1 MPLLGLRT
9 VFTPTLLAC
18 YGITAAVHLASI
30 VLNTLLPFHVVDLGG
45 TKTQVGLLFSVM
57 TIVSMFLRPTVGGW
71 VDRFGARPVI
81 APGIAALALT
91 SLALQLATTP
101 VAIIVLMVG
110 LGIANGLITTP
121 ASVLTALSTPAAH
134 RGEALGTY
142 YLAGSLGIAVGPP
155 LAFGLRALGGMR
167 LALAVVVAFAV
178 LLAVIVARLPANVA
192 GPAAAD
198 QPLGARGVLRARALH
213 DRSQLGVR
221 VPAALCRRPGT
232 DGGPRVVL
240 RHLSRVADHVARA
253 AARRVGP
260 PRTPARERVRDVGAG
275 GRLPAARAAAHAAL
289 AGARRPR
296 PGQRQRAA
304 LSHARRAGRR
314 ARARSRARAGV
325 GHPVGG
331 MGPRRRRGLGADRC
345 RRRPR
350 LVRRG
355 LRGRRGVL
363 GARRRRA
370 GPDGRAPAD
379 GRAGAGRLGHHPAA
393 IGLEHLAGQVAAR
406 LGGLDDVA
414 YCALFLADEA

>member
-1 MPLLGLRT
+1 MPLLGSRT

-18 YGITAAVHLASI
+18 YGITAAVHVASI

-121 ASVLTALSTPAAH
+121 ASVLTALSSPAAH

-192 GPAAAD
+192 GPAAA
-198 QPLGARGVLRARALH
+198 
-213 DRSQLGVR
+213 
-221 VPAALCRRPGT
+221 
-232 DGGPRVVL
+232 
-240 RHLSRVADHVARA
+240 
-253 AARRVGP
+253 GP
-260 PRTPARERVRDVGAG
+260 PRLRLISRDRKST
-275 GRLPAARAAAHAAL
+275 RLNS
-289 AGARRPR
+289 
-296 PGQRQRAA
+296 
-304 LSHARRAGRR
+304 SHLVISYAVFCLKKKKKNTAKE
-314 ARARSRARAGV
+314 
-325 GHPVGG
+325 PV
-331 MGPRRRRGLGADRC
+331 
-345 RRRPR
+345 
-350 LVRRG
+350 
-355 LRGRRGVL
+355 
-363 GARRRRA
+363 
-370 GPDGRAPAD
+370 
-379 GRAGAGRLGHHPAA
+379 
-393 IGLEHLAGQVAAR
+393 
-406 LGGLDDVA
+406 
-414 YCALFLADEA
+414 

>member
-1 MPLLGLRT
+1 MPLLGSRT

-18 YGITAAVHLASI
+18 YGITAAVHVASI

-121 ASVLTALSTPAAH
+121 ASVLTALSSPAAH

-192 GPAAAD
+192 GPAA
-198 QPLGARGVLRARALH
+198 P
-213 DRSQLGVR
+213 
-221 VPAALCRRPGT
+221 
-232 DGGPRVVL
+232 
-240 RHLSRVADHVARA
+240 
-253 AARRVGP
+253 
-260 PRTPARERVRDVGAG
+260 
-275 GRLPAARAAAHAAL
+275 
-289 AGARRPR
+289 RPR
-296 PGQRQRAA
+296 QPQRAA

-331 MGPRRRRGLGADRC
+331 MGPRRRRGLGADRR

-355 LRGRRGVL
+355 LRGRRGVR

-370 GPDGRAPAD
+370 GADGRAPAD
-379 GRAGAGRLGHHPAA
+379 GRAGAG
-393 IGLEHLAGQVAAR
+393 
-406 LGGLDDVA
+406 
-414 YCALFLADEA
+414 